1 MGKLCRACRGV
12 RSWSVR
18 LWAAAGVLVPGWSAT
33 LHAQASLPVDP
44 DEIVVTCHSGYPPD
58 FTGQPTYDPS
68 RPNAYVVALFNTANP
83 VAQGAP
89 LGPSYVKL
97 GQFLATRADIVGP
110 EVADTLGRLRDEIEP
125 FVLRHDHLD
134 QQGHLVAV
142 RQKTTGHIDDLAPGR
157 CLHRGGRQRIVAAGV
172 VKHCFSSDV
181 PARSG
186 PVGPAR

>member
-89 LGPSYVKL
+89 LGPSYVN
-97 GQFLATRADIVGP
+97 P
-110 EVADTLGRLRDEIEP
+110 
-125 FVLRHDHLD
+125 
-134 QQGHLVAV
+134 
-142 RQKTTGHIDDLAPGR
+142 TTYGWFASSFHNEFQPQLN
-157 CLHRGGRQRIVAAGV
+157 QRWTA
-172 VKHCFSSDV
+172 SN
-181 PARSG
+181 
-186 PVGPAR
+186 